1 MTENKT
7 ETTTTGPRAKIVT
20 LEFTGRTV
28 YCFPVALPIKL
39 IAKRTDKTT
48 TP

>member
-1 MTENKT
+1 MTT
-7 ETTTTGPRAKIVT
+7 ATTDTTTGPRAKIVT

-39 IAKRTDKTT
+39 KAKRKTT
-48 TP
+48 TT